1 MHVRLFLTLGLGV
14 AMASPC
20 TAQQPERWQITL
32 ANSVMLW
39 NVALLRLAADSLI
52 VRHAD
57 TTARV
62 AVRDIT
68 ELRLARA
75 SDDAT
80 GALPSGEQ
88 VYQFPVWDVDQKR
101 RMIQQI
107 LLGRGAAETAPPRRS
122 P

>member
-57 TTARV
+57 TTASV

-75 SDDAT
+75 SDDAP
-80 GALPSGEQ
+80 GAPSGEQ
-88 VYQFPVWDVDQKR
+88 VYQLPVWDVDQKR

-107 LLGRGAAETAPPRRS
+107 LRGRGAAETAPRGRS